1 MRFED
6 ATLRA
11 AIDCMHS
18 TAMQVLV
25 PRKLYIMS
33 SKTSFYPRTVI
44 SLLDANPRLAV
55 LHICAC
61 GLHAK
66 SLLQHVVHA
75 LSSAIGFAQ

>member
-1 MRFED
+1 MRCED

-11 AIDCMHS
+11 AVDCMHS

-55 LHICAC
+55 
-61 GLHAK
+61 HAY
-66 SLLQHVVHA
+66 VHLA
-75 LSSAIGFAQ
+75 SSCEIAATCP